1 MELEH
6 IIVIVIII
14 VVFGLIYR
22 DTYKG
27 NEYLT
32 TNIKGVDPL
41 ILYNKNSA
49 PIIDKNIDREKLYL
63 INYYETKISSGGYVR
78 SIANNMGGVAFDICR
93 VKYE

>member
-49 PIIDKNIDREKLYL
+49 PIIDKNINVVDPLTL
-63 INYYETKISSGGYVR
+63 INKTKASNI
-78 SIANNMGGVAFDICR
+78 NTTQF
-93 VKYE
+93 KYIDPNI